1 MEETQKLIDEI
12 NELTCMLA
20 GKFSDYEAHDIAVK
34 ILALQEQRK
43 AEPLTKREQ
52 FAGMAFEGLLANAQN
67 TNTALKD
74 IKGAIL
80 IADTLIEELNKPNNY
95 DYYRHLS

>member
-52 FAGMAFEGLLANAQN
+52 FAALALQGILANPEENLYYHETVHPAR
-67 TNTALKD
+67 KISD
-74 IKGAIL
+74 M
-80 IADTLIEELNKPNNY
+80 LIEELNKQTQQ
-95 DYYRHLS
+95 L